1 MNLFTS
7 IEQKINLVYLIV
19 INLFVYVSF
28 ILYYIYDVSDLL
40 YLYLKMG
47 SYVFLSRKVEQIAE
61 EAESLKESLDKYNSR
76 SQKRS
81 REAKE
86 RAELLGR
93 MVCHCYLLYL
103 MARCVFFPLNLLT
116 TLFAIL
122 EWGFI
127 SRFANFRWRCTSN
140 AFSS

>member
-127 SRFANFRWRCTSN
+127 SRFANFR
-140 AFSS
+140 